1 MGLLYS
7 DIPELVGSDT
17 ETVLENLSLLEA
29 DFEVILEKRLPHL
42 CELAEAIIKDGGDP
56 DIIKSIVLSIKSEG
70 DADSGNIINENKH
83 EADFIFSGVSVIER
97 IFIFKQIFDHV
108 SLDKKSLFKQ
118 LELEADSVVPLD
130 AIDRVAYL
138 QNSYTDT
145 VYMEFSALLG
155 NPRAAYF
162 SSISDVCESVYNG
175 NCEYCILPV
184 ETSAAGKLK
193 SFYELIFKYGFK
205 INAVFDLRGD
215 KDYEYTRYALL
226 SKRLSFKKL
235 SGRTK
240 ARNRYLEFIVSDT
253 DNLPVEDMLS
263 AASYCSLKLRRID
276 TISTCADK
284 DGVKN
289 IICPVFRADGA
300 DLKTFLAFLK
310 IDCPDF
316 IPLGIY
322 VQI

>member
-7 DIPELVGSDT
+7 DIPELVGSNT
-17 ETVLENLSLLEA
+17 ETVLENLSVLEGN
-29 DFEVILEKRLPHL
+29 FETLLEKRISHL
-42 CELAEAIIKDGGDP
+42 CELASAIINDGGDA

-70 DADSGNIINENKH
+70 NADSGNIIDENRQ
-83 EADFIFSGVSVIER
+83 EADFVFSKMSAIER
-97 IFIFKQIFDHV
+97 IFIFKQIFDRV
-108 SLDKKSLFKQ
+108 TLDKKNFFKQ
-118 LELEADSVVPLD
+118 LELDVDPTVPIEAM
-130 AIDRVAYL
+130 DRVAYL

-145 VYMEFSALLG
+145 VYMEFSSLLG

-184 ETSAAGKLK
+184 ETSAAGKLI

-205 INAVFDLRGD
+205 INAVYDLRGE
-215 KDYEYTRYALL
+215 KDHEYTRYALL

-240 ARNRYLEFIVSDT
+240 ARNRYFEFIVSDT
-253 DNLPVEDMLS
+253 ENLPIEDMLS
-263 AASYCSLKLRRID
+263 AASFCSLKLRRID
-276 TISTCADK
+276 TINTHAVK
-284 DGVKN
+284 DVAKN